1 MLQGMLTG
9 PDGTATL
16 RLDAILAERKRA
28 LDDKILGVTET
39 KKVAPGESPPASEA
53 QASLRVLEKEKKQQE
68 AAADVG
74 NAVEFAP
81 GGSVGAFF
89 FQGATLAPLRAG
101 SVSHADGRMLT
112 YADVC

>member
-28 LDDKILGVTET
+28 LDEKILGVTET
-39 KKVAPGESPPASEA
+39 KKVAPGGSPPSSEA
-53 QASLRVLEKEKKQQE
+53 QASLRALEKEIKQQE
-68 AAADVG
+68 AAADAG

-89 FQGATLAPLRAG
+89 LGHARALRAG